1 MKKTNIMPT
10 VVLGSICLVV
20 ALLLSF
26 VNMVTG
32 PIIQASQ
39 EKAANAA
46 LLEVLP
52 EGSDFTKLTI
62 DESYPSAIVA
72 GYKANGGFVFQTSV
86 TGKSSGMVIMCGINA
101 DGKIVG
107 TKVIAEQ
114 ETDSYDANVFPAVE
128 GTDGA
133 YKGMSL
139 EGFEP
144 FLVSGATLTSRA
156 YGEAMKASLQAFVI
170 ANGGEVDIRTPEQI
184 LNDNCNAALDTEGL
198 VFTRLFLTEVLEGVD
213 AVYASDAGKV
223 FVVGETFVGVKA
235 DGAMGETG
243 EVDPIVIATASDKLA
258 ASTLTSV
265 TELPEGIHKSITS
278 VARTESGNYVFE
290 IKAEGFSIHQYDEY
304 SSGANLPMEIK
315 VSISSDGRIID
326 VITLSHG
333 ESQGYGDKCD
343 TEEYYATFR
352 GATADK
358 IVISKAPITGE
369 TTDPGAISGATY
381 TANGYQKAIQRAFA
395 AFELLNGG
403 VSND

>member
-52 EGSDFTKLTI
+52 DGSDFTKLTI

-184 LNDNCNAALDTEGL
+184 LNDNCNIALGTEGL
-198 VFTRLFLTEVLEGVD
+198 EFTRIFLTEVLEGVD
-213 AVYASDAGKV
+213 AVYTSDAGKV

-243 EVDPIVIATASDKLA
+243 DVDPVVIATASDKLA
-258 ASTLTSV
+258 ASSLTSV
-265 TELPEGIHKSITS
+265 TERPEGTHKSITS

-304 SSGANLPMEIK
+304 GSGKNLPMEVK

-343 TEEYYATFR
+343 TEEYYDTFR
-352 GATADK
+352 GETADK
-358 IVISKAPITGE
+358 IVVSKSPVTGE

>member
-1 MKKTNIMPT
+1 MKKSNLMPT

-32 PIIQASQ
+32 PIIKAAQDQ
-39 EKAANAA
+39 AANAA

-52 EGSDFTKLTI
+52 EGTDFTPITI
-62 DESYPSAIVA
+62 DETYPAAIVA
-72 GYKANGGFVFQTSV
+72 GYKANGGFVFQSTV
-86 TGKSSGMVIMCGINA
+86 TGKSSGLIIMCGISA

-128 GTDGA
+128 GTEGA
-133 YKGMSL
+133 YKGMAL

-144 FLVSGATLTSRA
+144 YLVSGATLTSRA

-184 LNDNCNAALDTEGL
+184 LNDNCNAALGTEGL

-213 AVYASDAGKV
+213 AVYTSDAGKV

-235 DGAMGETG
+235 DGAMDNTG
-243 EVDPIVIATASDKLA
+243 DVDPVVIATASDKLA
-258 ASTLTSV
+258 ASSLTSV

-278 VARTESGNYVFE
+278 VSRTESGSYVFE

-304 SSGANLPMEIK
+304 GSGKNLPMEIK
-315 VSISSDGRIID
+315 VSISADGKIID
-326 VITLSHG
+326 CLTLSHG

-381 TANGYQKAIQRAFA
+381 SANGYQKAVQRAFA
-395 AFELLNGG
+395 AFEILNGG

>member
-1 MKKTNIMPT
+1 MKKSNLMPT

-32 PIIQASQ
+32 PIIKAAQDQ
-39 EKAANAA
+39 AANAA

-52 EGSDFTKLTI
+52 EGTDFTPLTI

-184 LNDNCNAALDTEGL
+184 LNDNCNAALGTEGL

-213 AVYASDAGKV
+213 AVYTSDAGKV

-235 DGAMGETG
+235 DGAMDNTG
-243 EVDPIVIATASDKLA
+243 DVDPIVIATASDKLA
-258 ASTLTSV
+258 ASSLTSV

-278 VARTESGNYVFE
+278 VSRTESGSYVFE

-304 SSGANLPMEIK
+304 GSGKNLPMEIK
-315 VSISSDGRIID
+315 VSISADGKIID

-343 TEEYYATFR
+343 TEEYYDTFR
-352 GATADK
+352 GETADK
-358 IVISKAPITGE
+358 IVVSKSPVTGE